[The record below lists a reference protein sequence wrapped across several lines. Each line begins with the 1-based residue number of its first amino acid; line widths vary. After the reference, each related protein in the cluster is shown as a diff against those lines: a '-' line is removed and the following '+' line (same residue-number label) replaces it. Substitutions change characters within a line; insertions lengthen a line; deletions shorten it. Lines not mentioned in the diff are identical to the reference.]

1 MVIGLIGSVTSLK
14 GGGFP
19 DGFTSRASGP
29 GDECQKCCSVR
40 LKRLS
45 AQSFTGFFHRS
56 LRFNGKTTDF
66 TTYAVIVLDARLPGL
81 DGISVTRAYR
91 ASSGCAP
98 ILLLGDT
105 HCSLELQGGLDAGA
119 DAYLAK
125 PLRMDD
131 VAAHVRAL
139 MRRPALRNEVILY
152 SGGIEMDTDGGTVSR
167 DDVFI
172 HLHPMEYKLLQ
183 FLMRHPNQVF
193 SAHALFE
200 IVWQKDFG
208 SMEDT
213 VRTHVRTLRQK
224 IDAYGSASVITTV
237 RGLGYKTI
245 QL

>member
-1 MVIGLIGSVTSLK
+1 MSI
-14 GGGFP
+14 
-19 DGFTSRASGP
+19 A
-29 GDECQKCCSVR
+29 
-40 LKRLS
+40 
-45 AQSFTGFFHRS
+45 
-56 LRFNGKTTDF
+56 
-66 TTYAVIVLDARLPGL
+66 
-81 DGISVTRAYR
+81 RAYR
-91 ASSGCAP
+91 ASGGCAP
-98 ILLLGDT
+98 ILLQGDT

-119 DAYLAK
+119 DYLAK

-139 MRRPALRNEVILY
+139 MRRPALRNERILC

-167 DDVFI
+167 DDVSI

-193 SAHALFE
+193 SSHALFE
-200 IVWQKDFG
+200 RVWQKDFG

-213 VRTHVRTLRQK
+213 VRTPVRTLRQK
-224 IDAYGSASVITTV
+224 IDAHASASVITTV

>member
-1 MVIGLIGSVTSLK
+1 MSKMLIGEVEEAVGLE
-14 GGGFP
+14 F
-19 DGFTSRASGP
+19 
-29 GDECQKCCSVR
+29 
-40 LKRLS
+40 KRVFAPLF
-45 AQSFTGFFHRS
+45 AIQWENNGLHILDCLRRS
-56 LRFNGKTTDF
+56 PVS
-66 TTYAVIVLDARLPGL
+66 VIVLDVNLPGL
-81 DGISVTRAYR
+81 DGISIARAYR
-91 ASSGCAP
+91 ASGGVAP

-119 DAYLAK
+119 DSYLAK

-139 MRRPALRNEVILY
+139 MRRPALRNERILC
-152 SGGIEMDTDGGTVSR
+152 SGGIEMDTAGGTVSR
-167 DDVFI
+167 DDVSI

-193 SAHALFE
+193 STHALFE
-200 IVWQKDFG
+200 RVWQKDFG

-224 IDAYGSASVITTV
+224 IDAHGSASVITTV